1 MTVINDGL
9 LSEEDLD
16 NTDNDN
22 QGDNNVDENSSG
34 NEQMKKVLKIRQKR
48 G

>member
-1 MTVINDGL
+1 MTIINDGL

-34 NEQMKKVLKIRQKR
+34 NEEMKKVFKISQKR

>member
-1 MTVINDGL
+1 MTIINDGL

-34 NEQMKKVLKIRQKR
+34 MKR
-48 G
+48 

>member
-1 MTVINDGL
+1 MTIINDGL

-34 NEQMKKVLKIRQKR
+34 NEEMKKVLKISR
-48 G
+48 GRG

>member
-1 MTVINDGL
+1 MVTFDDDL

-22 QGDNNVDENSSG
+22 LTMTMKMNIFEENSS
-34 NEQMKKVLKIRQKR
+34 
-48 G
+48 